1 MGLLAALRRLTSPV
15 LRKSDRYFGDF
26 GDPLTWL
33 GKWRIEFAG
42 RRWEVFNKITD
53 AGLQWYLDL
62 LRGAAAP
69 GFKYIALGA
78 DSTPAAY
85 TDTRLGAEQVR
96 KAIGAFNPSLPVLE
110 SVVIFL
116 DTEANFR
123 IREIGIFAGATATS
137 ELNTGILVA
146 RTVVDIEKTSIG
158 SLKIIREDRLGRL
171 S

>member
-1 MGLLAALRRLTSPV
+1 L
-15 LRKSDRYFGDF
+15 GDTLNL
-26 GDPLTWL
+26 GDALTWL

-53 AGLQWYLDL
+53 AGLAWYIDL
-62 LRGAAAP
+62 LRGVGEP
-69 GFKYIALGA
+69 GFKYIALGT

-96 KAIGAFNPSLPVLE
+96 KAISAFNPTLPVLE

-137 ELNTGILVA
+137 EPNTGVLVA
-146 RTVVDIEKTSIG
+146 RTIVDIEKTNIG
-158 SLKIIREDRLGRL
+158 SLKITREDRLGRV